1 MKDILIQGRTANAA
15 LAASILASAMEP
27 AYKPGA
33 SAAHGDI
40 QTANSSLFVQAHFSE
55 PLTNYA
61 TGWRD
66 ASGLQELCDFI
77 APPIPGVSERYE
89 HITYP
94 NAEAFLSDVNGDD
107 DLRAIGSDFKSVDY
121 TSGKTTRTVP
131 NRGLRIVLDWDRIK
145 DMPNWQEF
153 YTNML
158 IERILRNAARRKYA
172 LLVAAATDVT
182 PVWGSDGSGD
192 PDYDVANNVH
202 LSGDA
207 SGVTPTSALWGIGA
221 QLLRM
226 QCYGASNTPKGY
238 AGRQLSPIEA
248 SQKAGL
254 QAKIADSRYQSGTS
268 KSRIVGTK
276 VGLFTSAPANTMD
289 PSNFKTARA
298 NTSQG
303 GLRAVYVRQL
313 SVKQW
318 EIVVEVYET
327 EFTASTLGVRT
338 ISPTAS

>member
-1 MKDILIQGRTANAA
+1 M
-15 LAASILASAMEP
+15 ASALP
-27 AYKPGA
+27 APYLPGA
-33 SAAHGDI
+33 SLGHASI
-40 QTANSSLFVQAHFSE
+40 TTANNSLFVQAHFSE

-66 ASGLQELCDFI
+66 TSGLQELCDFL
-77 APPIPGVSERYE
+77 APPLPGVSERYE

-94 NAEAFLSDVNGDD
+94 NAEAFLSDVNADD
-107 DLRAIGSDFKSVDY
+107 DLRAIGGDFKAVDY
-121 TSGKTTRTVP
+121 TSAKQLRTVP

-145 DMPNWQEF
+145 DQPNWQEF
-153 YTNML
+153 YTKLL
-158 IERILRNAARRKYA
+158 ITRIVRNAARRKYA
-172 LLVAAATDVT
+172 LAIAAATDVA
-182 PVWGSDGSGD
+182 PVWSTSGD
-192 PDYDVANNVH
+192 PDYDVANNMQ
-202 LSGDA
+202 LAGDSSGI
-207 SGVTPTSALWGIGA
+207 TPTHALWGRGA

-226 QCYGASNTPKGY
+226 QAYGGANNPGGY
-238 AGRQLSPIEA
+238 AGRALSPVEA
-248 SQKAGL
+248 SQKLGL
-254 QAKIADSRYQSGTS
+254 EAMIADSRFQAGTS

-276 VGLFTSAPANTMD
+276 VVLFTSAAASTMD

-327 EFTASTLGVRT
+327 EFTATTLGVRSL
-338 ISPTAS
+338 SPTAS